1 MYTDQTGYL
10 EDFFRVYTS
19 MDTKVNTLS
28 FAEVEDL
35 YPILHQPQESF
46 TVHLPERDVV
56 FQRRDKLYVADFSIQ
71 VAAVTRAYMKVEEA
85 ESQAGV

>member
-1 MYTDQTGYL
+1 
-10 EDFFRVYTS
+10 
-19 MDTKVNTLS
+19 
-28 FAEVEDL
+28 
-35 YPILHQPQESF
+35 
-46 TVHLPERDVV
+46 V